1 MKLGQIEISL
11 GVLSVRENG
20 ICLKEDYGLLLILN
34 SGRKKYVQDAIP
46 LQSRKWQVN
55 NIK

>member
-11 GVLSVRENG
+11 GVLSARENG

-46 LQSRKWQVN
+46 LQSRKWQVS

>member
-11 GVLSVRENG
+11 GVLNARESG
-20 ICLKEDYGLLLILN
+20 ICLKEGCGLLLILN
-34 SGRKKYVQDAIP
+34 YGRKKYVQDAIP
-46 LQSRKWQVN
+46 LQSRKWQVS